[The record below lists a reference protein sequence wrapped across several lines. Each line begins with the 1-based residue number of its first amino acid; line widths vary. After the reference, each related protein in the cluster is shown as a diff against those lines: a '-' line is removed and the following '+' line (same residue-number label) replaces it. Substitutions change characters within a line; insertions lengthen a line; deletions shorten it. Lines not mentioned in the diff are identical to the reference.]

1 MKWLIHIFI
10 YFSYKW
16 NWFLFLFRDIL
27 KFIKSNNLKKQDLQ
41 VATPSPS
48 VSQKD
53 VQPSPVAQPQPMVIP
68 GEEEEFVDIPLSG
81 MRRTIAKR
89 LTESKVCILC
99 RVRAIVFNATFNN
112 ISVISWLSFIG
123 GGNRS
128 TQRKYRP
135 VTSHWQTLS
144 HNVVLRTPRHL

>member
-1 MKWLIHIFI
+1 M
-10 YFSYKW
+10 
-16 NWFLFLFRDIL
+16 
-27 KFIKSNNLKKQDLQ
+27 
-41 VATPSPS
+41 ATPSPS

-99 RVRAIVFNATFNN
+99 RIRAMVCNATFNN
-112 ISVISWLSFIG
+112 ISVIS
-123 GGNRS
+123 
-128 TQRKYRP
+128 
-135 VTSHWQTLS
+135 
-144 HNVVLRTPRHL
+144 

>member
-1 MKWLIHIFI
+1 MICCIF
-10 YFSYKW
+10 
-16 NWFLFLFRDIL
+16 FRDIL

-41 VATPSPS
+41 A

-89 LTESKVCILC
+89 LTESKVCI
-99 RVRAIVFNATFNN
+99 
-112 ISVISWLSFIG
+112 
-123 GGNRS
+123 
-128 TQRKYRP
+128 P
-135 VTSHWQTLS
+135 
-144 HNVVLRTPRHL
+144 LRFPEGYKQG